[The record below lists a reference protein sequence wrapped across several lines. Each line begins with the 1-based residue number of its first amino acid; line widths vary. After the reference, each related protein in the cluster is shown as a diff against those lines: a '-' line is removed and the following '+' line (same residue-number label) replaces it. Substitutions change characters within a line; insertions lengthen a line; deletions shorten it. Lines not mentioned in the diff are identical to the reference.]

1 MQRMVSGEEESA
13 TNEDVGAHAEGADL
27 VEDEGERV
35 HDRVRAG
42 GALGGRRAH
51 TAKVVAR
58 GARGVHGHG
67 ARHRVGVGAH
77 PLREPVRRKHMEGVC
92 AGVVTG
98 RTAGRSVAK
107 EKREKKMQ
115 IQRKKLQWGF
125 WEKKAMEVGVRKRCG
140 FRDLFFLPFYDFC
153 RVFRCV

>member
-92 AGVVTG
+92 AGVVAG

-107 EKREKKMQ
+107 EKRE
-115 IQRKKLQWGF
+115 GEENADST
-125 WEKKAMEVGVRKRCG
+125 EKASVGVLGEKGNGGRCSQKVW
-140 FRDLFFLPFYDFC
+140 FS
-153 RVFRCV
+153 